1 MQTTRVRFA
10 AKWGW
15 IALVWLALISAASA
29 QPRGDDDPKAKSGGK
44 IRQTAITMDVSGRP
58 LKDVVEYVQGV
69 TGANIFVVSGG
80 DELVDFRCDKLD
92 WKKALKYVSEYAGC
106 VLIEEG
112 VNVYRIEKPPRV
124 NFFFE
129 DADVKK
135 VIDAISRIGGANII
149 VSPEVQGLVNVR
161 LTDIPWRDALETIV
175 KTLGFTIVEEDRG
188 ILRVVSPS
196 SLQEQLETR
205 VFELKYLRP
214 PGTYTAFIDTDYA
227 VGEPADQQR
236 RGDIKELEKEFFLL
250 NALKKALSKQ
260 GELDYIRERNAIIV
274 KDTKPVLDEVAKI
287 LDSLDVEPG
296 QIFLDVKFVTT
307 ANSDLFDFGVD
318 WANGIEVFTNGG
330 IVPSRLPFDVG
341 KGGWDDDII
350 PSISDGP
357 LPLDDDELKAATTYG
372 VLDFSQTMATLRL
385 LKNDTKSNV
394 IQAPKL
400 IALDHQEATIFV
412 GDTTR
417 YAESTSESGQSGGL
431 AFSIQEAKNSPVQT
445 GFQLLFIPHI
455 IPGTNK
461 MIMTVIPEAETFSPG
476 TNSPTLPGFNRFEI
490 GDLSIDL
497 PQIQSRTIVT
507 KMILES
513 GQTAVIG
520 GLVTEEDFE
529 QVRKIPFLG
538 DLPIIGYLFKFKRI
552 RKSKQSLLVF
562 ITPYLIKTPEET
574 QKVLDREV
582 DKRREKLREERER
595 IFGDVPDLESEP
607 EEAKAPT
614 TRETP

>member
-1 MQTTRVRFA
+1 MLCR
-10 AKWGW
+10 
-15 IALVWLALISAASA
+15 S
-29 QPRGDDDPKAKSGGK
+29 
-44 IRQTAITMDVSGRP
+44 
-58 LKDVVEYVQGV
+58 
-69 TGANIFVVSGG
+69 
-80 DELVDFRCDKLD
+80 
-92 WKKALKYVSEYAGC
+92 
-106 VLIEEG
+106 
-112 VNVYRIEKPPRV
+112 
-124 NFFFE
+124 
-129 DADVKK
+129 
-135 VIDAISRIGGANII
+135 
-149 VSPEVQGLVNVR
+149 
-161 LTDIPWRDALETIV
+161 
-175 KTLGFTIVEEDRG
+175 
-188 ILRVVSPS
+188 
-196 SLQEQLETR
+196 
-205 VFELKYLRP
+205 
-214 PGTYTAFIDTDYA
+214 
-227 VGEPADQQR
+227 DQ
-236 RGDIKELEKEFFLL
+236 
-250 NALKKALSKQ
+250 
-260 GELDYIRERNAIIV
+260 
-274 KDTKPVLDEVAKI
+274 VAKI

-595 IFGDVPDLESEP
+595 IFGDVPDLENEP